1 MPPSNTDA
9 RTLRAN
15 GTNRSL
21 PARALL
27 SFLGLITLHLAV
39 LPGALA
45 QEQRYLAPPGHVGPP
60 LALHATTNRAFQGI
74 PSLAVAREGRLW
86 ATWYAG
92 VTPNEDGNNYV
103 VVSTSGDGG
112 ATWQE
117 VLVIDPDAGG
127 PARAFDPELWLAPD
141 GRLFVFWA
149 QGVGDNDEARVAAAL
164 RGGVWCV
171 STATPNIARPK
182 WSAPRRLTDG
192 VMMCKPL
199 ALSTGE
205 WVLPA
210 STWRLDDHSARMVV
224 STDRGAT
231 WSLRGAC
238 HVPLADRGHDEH
250 MLVERR
256 DGSLWLLARTRYGI
270 GESVSTD
277 RGRTW
282 PELKPS
288 AIPHPTTRFFV
299 SRLKSGNLLLVKHGS
314 METRSSRSHLTA
326 FLSEDDGRTWTGG
339 LLLDERIGVSYPDG
353 QQATDGVIRIAYDYS
368 RVGARHILFA
378 SMREEDVAAGKDVS
392 GAVRLRQLVSE
403 ASGGQEKPGQS
414 RKNGAVH
421 LPPQAGFPVDAE
433 FFSVEGRPAFLAVSA
448 KAPAGKPR
456 PWVLFAPSLPN
467 SPNQHEEWMLRQLL
481 EAGVSIAGIDVGESH
496 GNPAGRAHY
505 SALHRELTERRGM
518 APKAVLLGRSRGG
531 LMTLCWAA
539 ENPEK
544 VAAFAGIFPVCDI
557 ASWPG
562 LAKAAPAY
570 GMTPAELQANLAAHN
585 PIDRLAPLAA
595 AKIPLFAI
603 HGDADKLVPLDANS
617 ALLKSRYTALGGE
630 MELII
635 PPGQGHTHW
644 EGFFRCRELV
654 EFVVKHAH
662 R

>member
-1 MPPSNTDA
+1 VPRLERTNPLRAA
-9 RTLRAN
+9 RTFLALIA
-15 GTNRSL
+15 L
-21 PARALL
+21 P
-27 SFLGLITLHLAV
+27 LAV
-39 LPGALA
+39 LAADQMQGELF
-45 QEQRYLAPPGHVGPP
+45 LAPPAHVGSP

-74 PSLAVAREGRLW
+74 PSLAVARDGRLW

-92 VTPNEDGNNYV
+92 VTPNEDHNNYV
-103 VVSTSGDGG
+103 VVSTSGDRG

-127 PARAFDPELWLAPD
+127 PVRAFDPEIWLGPD

-149 QGVGDNDEARVAAAL
+149 QGVGDDDEPRVNAAL
-164 RGGVWCV
+164 KGGVWCV
-171 STATPNIARPK
+171 TTDTPESARPK

-192 VMMCKPL
+192 VMMCKPIV
-199 ALSTGE
+199 LSTGE
-205 WVLPA
+205 WVLPT
-210 STWRLDDHSARMVV
+210 STWRLADHSARMVV

-231 WSLRGAC
+231 WSLRDAC
-238 HVPLADRGHDEH
+238 HVPAADRNADEH
-250 MLVERR
+250 AIVERR

-282 PELKPS
+282 PDLKPS
-288 AIPHPTTRFFV
+288 AIPHPTARFFV
-299 SRLKSGNLLLVKHGS
+299 TRLNSGNLLLVKHGS

-326 FLSEDDGRTWTGG
+326 FVSRDDGRTWTGG
-339 LLLDERIGVSYPDG
+339 LLLDERVGVSYPDG
-353 QQATDGVIRIAYDYS
+353 QQAADGVIRIAYDYS

-378 SMREEDVAAGKDVS
+378 SFREEDVAAGKDVS

-403 ASGGQEKPGQS
+403 ASGGREKSGQS
-414 RKNGAVH
+414 RKKGAAH

-433 FFSVEGRPAFLAVSA
+433 FFSVEGRPAFLALSA
-448 KAPAGKPR
+448 KAPAGEPR

-467 SPNQHEEWMLRQLL
+467 SPNHHEEWLLRQLL
-481 EAGVSIAGIDVGESH
+481 DAGVSIAGIDVGESH

-505 SALHRELTERRGM
+505 TALHRELTERRGL

-544 VAAFAGIFPVCDI
+544 VAAFAGIFPVCDL

-585 PIDRLAPLAA
+585 PIARLAPLAA

-617 ALLKSRYTALGGE
+617 ALMKSRYAALGGE

-654 EFVVKHAH
+654 DFVVKQA
-662 R
+662 RR

>member
-1 MPPSNTDA
+1 M
-9 RTLRAN
+9 
-15 GTNRSL
+15 
-21 PARALL
+21 
-27 SFLGLITLHLAV
+27 
-39 LPGALA
+39 A
-45 QEQRYLAPPGHVGPP
+45 QEQPFLALPAHVGPP
-60 LALHATTNRAFQGI
+60 QALHATTNRAFQGI
-74 PSLAVAREGRLW
+74 PSLAVADEGRLW

-92 VTPNEDGNNYV
+92 VTPGEDHNNYV
-103 VVSTSGDGG
+103 VVSSSGDGG
-112 ATWQE
+112 ATWRE

-127 PARAFDPELWLAPD
+127 PVRAFDPEIWLAPD

-149 QGVGDNDEARVAAAL
+149 QGVGDNDDARVNAAL
-164 RGGVWCV
+164 KGGVWCV
-171 STATPNIARPK
+171 TTDTPNLPQPK

-199 ALSTGE
+199 VLSTGE

-210 STWRLDDHSARMVV
+210 SLWRLADHSARMVV

-231 WSLRGAC
+231 WSLRGTC
-238 HVPLADRGHDEH
+238 HVPAADRNHDEH
-250 MLVERR
+250 MFIERR

-288 AIPHPTTRFFV
+288 SIPHPTARFFIT
-299 SRLKSGNLLLVKHGS
+299 RLSSGSVLLVKHGS
-314 METRSSRSHLTA
+314 MESRGTRSHLTA
-326 FLSEDDGRTWTGG
+326 FVSRDDGRTWTGG
-339 LLLDERIGVSYPDG
+339 LLLDERVGVSYPDG
-353 QQATDGVIRIAYDYS
+353 QQTPDGLIRIAYDYS

-378 SMREEDVAAGKDVS
+378 SFREEDVTAGKDVS

-403 ASGGQEKPGQS
+403 ASGGREKPKAS
-414 RKNGAVH
+414 PRATTPPTA
-421 LPPQAGFPVDAE
+421 LPPQAGLPVPAE
-433 FFSVEGRPAFLAVSA
+433 FFAVGDRPAFLALSP

-467 SPNQHEEWMLRQLL
+467 SPNHHEEWMLRQLL

-505 SALHRELTERRGM
+505 SVLHRELTERRGL
-518 APKAVLLGRSRGG
+518 APKAVLIGRSRGG

-544 VAAFAGIFPVCDI
+544 VAAFAGIFPVCDL

-562 LAKAAPAY
+562 LAKAASAY
-570 GMTPAELQANLAAHN
+570 GMTTAELEANLAAHN

-603 HGDADKLVPLDANS
+603 HGDADKLVPLNANS
-617 ALLKSRYTALGGE
+617 ALVKSRYAALGGE

-635 PPGQGHTHW
+635 APGQGHTHW

-654 EFVVKHAH
+654 DFVVKHA
-662 R
+662 RR